1 MKKNSFINRIRRLGI
16 GEAIC
21 QMLGI
26 QSVKLPQP
34 NVKKVSFQG
43 DVKTKPNPIKKK
55 SFVVRLLHL
64 GHKRYCGHSN
74 KNV

>member
-1 MKKNSFINRIRRLGI
+1 
-16 GEAIC
+16 
-21 QMLGI
+21 MLGI

-34 NVKKVSFQG
+34 NVRKTLFQG